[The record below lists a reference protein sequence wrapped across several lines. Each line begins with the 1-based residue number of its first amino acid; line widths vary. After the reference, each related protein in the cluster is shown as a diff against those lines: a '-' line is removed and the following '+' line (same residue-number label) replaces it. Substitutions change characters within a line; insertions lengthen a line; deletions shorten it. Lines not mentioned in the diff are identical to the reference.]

1 MRSIGFGLVV
11 TVLAVIVV
19 LWIQVGAAADWPQ
32 FRGADRCGVSEEIGL
47 PLEWSA
53 KTNIAWRA
61 ELPGPGSSSP
71 IIFGDRVYVTCY
83 SGYGLDVKAPG
94 VLADLER
101 HLVCVDRATGKVQW
115 TRSEVDPGA
124 SDAPYKD
131 GNIALHSYASHTPA
145 ADASGVYAYFGAAGA
160 VCYSVNGE
168 RKWSKSLGTNAH
180 NQSYGSAAS
189 PVLCGDLLII
199 NACIETAEL
208 YQQGE
213 TVALNK
219 KTGRQVWREKAGGE
233 WSSPLLVKVGERQ
246 ELVVATRRGP
256 WLGLDPLTGKRLWT
270 CEAKEYCGTPVAN
283 DGIIYAIGGDSR
295 AAIRAGGSG
304 DVTRSH
310 KLWDTA
316 GGTWIP
322 SPVFHDGHLYWS
334 AQDGGLVSCADARTG
349 KSVYR
354 ERLPDCGRIFASP
367 LLADGR
373 IYYVSREH
381 GTFVL
386 EAGQN
391 YGLLAHNEIED
402 DKSVFNGSPAVS
414 DGRLFLRSDKYLY
427 CIAER

>member
-1 MRSIGFGLVV
+1 MIRSSGFAL
-11 TVLAVIVV
+11 LAV
-19 LWIQVGAAADWPQ
+19 LMLSPALLTQFSAAADWPQ
-32 FRGADRCGVSEEIGL
+32 FRGADRSGISTESGL
-47 PLEWSA
+47 PVEWSA
-53 KTNIAWRA
+53 KTNIFWKT

-94 VLADLER
+94 KLANLKR
-101 HLVCVDRATGKVQW
+101 HLVCVDRATGTVLW
-115 TRSEVDPGA
+115 TRSEVDRDA

-131 GNIALHSYASHTPA
+131 GNIALHGYASHTPA
-145 ADASGVYAYFGAAGA
+145 ADRSGVYAYFGAAGA
-160 VCYSVNGE
+160 VCYSHTGE
-168 RKWSKSLGTNAH
+168 KKWSKSLGTNAK
-180 NQSYGSAAS
+180 NQSYGSGAS

-213 TVALNK
+213 TVALDL

-233 WSSPLLVKVGERQ
+233 WSSPLLVKAGEQQ

-256 WLGLDPLTGKRLWT
+256 WLGLNPLTGKRLWS
-270 CEAKEYCGTPVAN
+270 CEAKEYCGTPVAHE
-283 DGIIYAIGGDSR
+283 GIVYAIGGDSR

-322 SPVFHDGHLYWS
+322 SPVYHEGYLYFS
-334 AQDGGLVSCADARTG
+334 AHDGGLVFCADARTG

-354 ERLPDCGRIFASP
+354 QRLPGGGRIFASP
-367 LLADGR
+367 VSADGR

-386 EAGQN
+386 ATGPKFALV
-391 YGLLAHNEIED
+391 GHNKIED
-402 DKSVFNGSPAVS
+402 DKSVFNGSPAIS
-414 DGRLFLRSDKYLY
+414 DGRLFLRSDEYLY
-427 CIAER
+427 CIAKR